1 MQNISEM
8 FLVTITRF
16 ALHSHWNYKKVLKEA
31 VTCFNIAIAV
41 DDNLRNLHLKL
52 FAVEF
57 NDKALSWK
65 KILSFKS
72 SDNNFVGKK
81 LKWIDVWSKHLSDQ
95 FFVTNEASVRIYIQ
109 LIFLAMIAAFTS
121 LLYKVAAF
129 ISMLLK
135 VFVWNYAYSVI
146 LAGLVTQ

>member
-1 MQNISEM
+1 MQNISEI
-8 FLVTITRF
+8 FLVTMTRSE
-16 ALHSHWNYKKVLKEA
+16 LHSHWNYEKVLKEA
-31 VTCFNIAIAV
+31 VTCFNITITV
-41 DDNLRNLHLKL
+41 DDNLLNLHLKL

-57 NDKALSWK
+57 NDKALLGK

-72 SDNNFVGKK
+72 SDNNFVSKK
-81 LKWIDVWSKHLSDQ
+81 LKRIDVWSEHLLDHL
-95 FFVTNEASVRIYIQ
+95 FVTNEASVRIYIQ

-129 ISMLLK
+129 ISMPLK